1 MKNNTLGSLVH
12 EDKAL
17 IRSQLGTVF
26 RIAWPAVLESFFL
39 SLAGM
44 IDTLMVSTIG
54 ADAVAAVGLTSQPK
68 FLGLAVFM
76 AMNIAVSAM
85 VARRKGEGRRREA
98 NETLAVA
105 VVITL
110 VLTVI
115 VTALTVG
122 FAGPIIRFCGSAP
135 DTHSQAVTYYSIIM
149 GGTVFNSVSMVL
161 NAAQRGS
168 GNTRVSMIANI
179 TSSIVNVFANY
190 CLIGGN
196 FGFPALGI
204 TGAALATVLG
214 TVVAMGISVASLY
227 RKDGFLN
234 LPYIAANR
242 AWRHFGHAAMIA
254 RMSVSTLTEQVLM
267 RIGFMAT
274 AIMAADM
281 GTKAMAAHQVGMNC
295 LGLSFSFGD
304 GMQAAAVAL
313 IGQSLGQN
321 RKDLA
326 RKYGWLCEGTGILLA
341 LMMCIVYMLGGRAL
355 FGLFF
360 AEEEIVNI
368 GVGITRILM
377 ITVLFQICQ
386 VIFTGCL
393 RGAGDVFYTMITSM
407 VSVTIIRT
415 AVGYVCCYVLGFGIY
430 GIWMGIMADQLVR
443 LVMNGIRFA
452 GGKWTEIR
460 I

>member
-1 MKNNTLGSLVH
+1 MKNYAAGGFVRGDRELVQ
-12 EDKAL
+12 
-17 IRSQLGTVF
+17 SQLKTVF

-44 IDTLMVSTIG
+44 IDTLMVSSIG

-85 VARRKGEGRRREA
+85 VARRKGEGRRKEA

-110 VLTVI
+110 
-115 VTALTVG
+115 ALTVLVTFLTVV

-135 DTHSQAVTYYSIIM
+135 DTHDKAVTYYRIIM
-149 GGTVFNSVSMVL
+149 GGTVFNSLSMVL

-168 GNTRVSMIANI
+168 GNTRVSMTANI
-179 TSSIVNVFANY
+179 SSSVVNVFSNY
-190 CLIGGN
+190 CLIGGH

-214 TVVAMGISVASLY
+214 TVVAMGISVASLFK
-227 RKDGFLN
+227 KDGFLN
-234 LPYIAANR
+234 LPVIAAER
-242 AWRHFGHAAMIA
+242 AWRKFGHARMIA

-321 RKDLA
+321 RKELA
-326 RKYGWLCEGTGILLA
+326 KKYGWLCEGIGLALA
-341 LMMCIVYMLGGRAL
+341 LMMCLVYMLGGRAL
-355 FGLFF
+355 YRLFF
-360 AEEEIVNI
+360 EEEEIVGI
-368 GVGITRILM
+368 GVGITRIIM

-407 VSVTIIRT
+407 VSVTVIRT
-415 AVGYVCCYVLGFGIY
+415 VVGYVCCYTLGFGIY
-430 GIWMGIMADQLVR
+430 GIWMGVMADQLVR
-443 LVMNGIRFA
+443 LVMNGLRFA